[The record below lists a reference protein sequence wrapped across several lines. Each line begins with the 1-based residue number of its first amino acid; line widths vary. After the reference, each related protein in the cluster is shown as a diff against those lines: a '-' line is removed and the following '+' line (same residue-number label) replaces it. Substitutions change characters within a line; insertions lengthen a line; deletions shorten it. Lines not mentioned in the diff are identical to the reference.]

1 MDIRRTGT
9 LPLGSYVVDQHN
21 LVEHD
26 VLYTQNRSF
35 MICKHTNSTLISKA
49 CIKTIQVKEINIIKN
64 ISTPPVSIMIQFSIM
79 CKMPKRIVKTKTRKN
94 PEKIQKKI
102 QTKSNYSDPVKLVG
116 KKRYN

>member
-35 MICKHTNSTLISKA
+35 MICKHTNSTLIAKA

-79 CKMPKRIVKTKTRKN
+79 CKMQKRIVKTK